1 MKKIKNKTLYLVFWV
16 FSYCLSAQGDSLSF
30 SLGEYLSAVST
41 HHPVIKKYRYG
52 KEIAKNE
59 ILKSKG
65 NFDPILSGAL
75 GQKNID
81 NTIYYDKKGLEVDI
95 PLWYGMN
102 IVGGVSNISG
112 KKLDNSTTSGE
123 LYNVGV
129 NIPLG
134 KGLIYDKRRAVL
146 HQAEA
151 LYKMTEAEQT
161 TLINEIL
168 VDAENMYWEWVKQY
182 QIITVYK
189 ERLNISE
196 ERLEMIKKSYDYG
209 EMASI
214 GVTEAETLYQEFLL
228 GYQQAS
234 LDYKNTMEQLELFLW
249 KDNQSVTLPP
259 SVYPLE
265 VFSSEKVADYPMLK
279 NYIEENF
286 SSQHRAL
293 RYYLHKDE
301 FLNVEKKLKWQSFLP
316 KIDFSYNLFNKPS
329 KPAEV
334 FPLFNNNFQYGLKL
348 EVPIFMREA
357 RADYE
362 IIKLKKLQNEEDL
375 KMKKQELFTKLEVYK
390 NDFESYT
397 KQLELYKEYYD
408 NYNKLVKGEEIKFKN
423 GESSLF
429 ILNSRE
435 SKLLD
440 IQKKIYNTENKIMKS
455 YNGIK
460 LFQRNMNAQP

>member
-1 MKKIKNKTLYLVFWV
+1 MN
-16 FSYCLSAQGDSLSF
+16 
-30 SLGEYLSAVST
+30 
-41 HHPVIKKYRYG
+41 VI
-52 KEIAKNE
+52 
-59 ILKSKG
+59 
-65 NFDPILSGAL
+65 
-75 GQKNID
+75 
-81 NTIYYDKKGLEVDI
+81 
-95 PLWYGMN
+95 
-102 IVGGVSNISG
+102 GGVSNISG

-390 NDFESYT
+390 NDFEGYT